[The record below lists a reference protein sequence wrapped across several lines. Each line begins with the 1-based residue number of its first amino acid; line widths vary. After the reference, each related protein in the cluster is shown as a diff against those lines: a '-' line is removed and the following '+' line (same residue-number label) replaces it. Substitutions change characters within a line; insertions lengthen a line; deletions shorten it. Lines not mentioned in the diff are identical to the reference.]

1 MSFFKTIH
9 VGFLNQVVLP
19 KEEGKGGREGKKS
32 LLVGEDLVQSFWRLF
47 ANTYHILE
55 YFK

>member
-19 KEEGKGGREGKKS
+19 KEEGKGGREGGKKIT
-32 LLVGEDLVQSFWRLF
+32 VGGRRFGAKF
-47 ANTYHILE
+47 LE
-55 YFK
+55 IICKYLSYS